1 MKIHLRTYIYLTMSL
16 LMLMQLQ
23 AQTGQAQ
30 SNVSTK
36 NGSRLQMGQKQTTS
50 TKKLTKP
57 SSLLIYQNGL
67 DRSINIKPS
76 QAINSYYRTA
86 LFGTS
91 TAATTSKENAAHK
104 TASSETASNA
114 VEIKGG
120 NEIVRTEDKLF
131 ISDKIS
137 VNNVYPNPANDMA
150 EIDYTIT
157 GTINEAKITLHN
169 VLGTAIGDFTLD
181 KSNRSIR
188 IPTHEIPT
196 GIYYYRL
203 AVDGKIVATKK
214 LLVRH

>member
-1 MKIHLRTYIYLTMSL
+1 MKIHLRTYIFLTMSL
-16 LMLMQLQ
+16 LALMQLQ

-30 SNVSTK
+30 SSVTNK
-36 NGSRLQMGQKQTTS
+36 NGSRLQMGQKQTADA
-50 TKKLTKP
+50 TKLKKP

-76 QAINSYYRTA
+76 QAINSYYRA
-86 LFGTS
+86 SLFSTS
-91 TAATTSKENAAHK
+91 TATTTSKESTAHK
-104 TASSETASNA
+104 TTSSETVSNA

-120 NEIVRTEDKLF
+120 NEIARTEDRLF
-131 ISDKIS
+131 INDKIS

-169 VLGTAIGDFTLD
+169 VLGTAISDFTLD
-181 KSNRSIR
+181 KSSRSIR

-203 AVDGKIVATKK
+203 SVDGKIVATKK